1 MDFRAVT
8 FYFFAAVMV
17 FAALRV
23 ITARNPVHSA
33 LFLVL
38 AFFTAAGLWMT
49 AAIGMA
55 CGLGRE
61 LTAVLSALLALA
73 VLSLVP
79 RLVALIERV
88 VGPPADDGAK
98 PRVIAAPDD
107 TAGRR

>member
-1 MDFRAVT
+1 
-8 FYFFAAVMV
+8 
-17 FAALRV
+17 
-23 ITARNPVHSA
+23 
-33 LFLVL
+33 
-38 AFFTAAGLWMT
+38 
-49 AAIGMA
+49 
-55 CGLGRE
+55 
-61 LTAVLSALLALA
+61 VLSALLALA